1 MGLDEGSEDSRTT
14 LVSTFSTWM
23 GLTARVAGRVDDFP
37 PRREEM
43 GGMAVGWLIGI
54 TGGFEGLVGDWGPT
68 TPSFSS
74 AGLSSSTCRGSI
86 LTSYLL
92 LSTFLNLGL
101 GRAGKEMLLLID
113 LRRLLPRSR

>member
-1 MGLDEGSEDSRTT
+1 LDEGSEDSRTT
-14 LVSTFSTWM
+14 LVSTFSTWV
-23 GLTARVAGRVDDFP
+23 GLTANVAGRVDDFP
-37 PRREEM
+37 PRRDEM
-43 GGMAVGWLIGI
+43 GGLAVGWLIGI

-74 AGLSSSTCRGSI
+74 AGLSSSACRGSI

-92 LSTFLNLGL
+92 LSTVLNLGL

-113 LRRLLPRSR
+113 LRRFLVRSR